1 MFQQQNYCTGS
12 PKTPH
17 CQYVRTFVTVW
28 IIHIQGMDNEA
39 TSAWLQRII
48 GEGATDAQIN
58 GVRQILAGEQ
68 GISIISFHLAHLM
81 ILL

>member
-1 MFQQQNYCTGS
+1 MA
-12 PKTPH
+12 
-17 CQYVRTFVTVW
+17 VRR
-28 IIHIQGMDNEA
+28 DNEA
-39 TSAWLQRII
+39 TSAWLERII

-81 ILL
+81 IFLCQFITANAGNAGELNFFFVF

>member
-1 MFQQQNYCTGS
+1 MA
-12 PKTPH
+12 
-17 CQYVRTFVTVW
+17 VRR
-28 IIHIQGMDNEA
+28 DNEA
-39 TSAWLQRII
+39 TSAWLERII

-81 ILL
+81 IFL

>member
-1 MFQQQNYCTGS
+1 MSQRALN
-12 PKTPH
+12 KMA
-17 CQYVRTFVTVW
+17 VRR
-28 IIHIQGMDNEA
+28 DNEA
-39 TSAWLQRII
+39 TSAWLERII